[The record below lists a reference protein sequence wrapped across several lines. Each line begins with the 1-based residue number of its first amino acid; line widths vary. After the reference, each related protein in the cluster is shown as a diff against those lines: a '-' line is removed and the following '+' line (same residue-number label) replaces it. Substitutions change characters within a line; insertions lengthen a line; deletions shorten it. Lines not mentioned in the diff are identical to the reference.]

1 MFVIF
6 LSYANNN
13 AISRTSFIYNAPLS
27 HKAYQPPLWS
37 YLHNKAKA
45 QGTFMKYKDT
55 QNLWNI
61 RRFVAD

>member
-27 HKAYQPPLWS
+27 HKAHQPPLWS
-37 YLHNKAKA
+37 YLHNKARA
-45 QGTFMKYKDT
+45 QGTFTKDKNTQISRNT
-55 QNLWNI
+55 QNL
-61 RRFVAD
+61 FS